1 MRSEDAVEIVR
12 ASLALAFPGASADGL
27 ARAAEHLLRW
37 GAEGA
42 AAHLGPELSERML
55 EDLVFVGGFDAEE
68 FHRAEPARRGVRSAD
83 YRVWSRPD
91 QIDDRIPFRRQ
102 PPEPDDPHTRR
113 RDPGTPPAF

>member
-42 AAHLGPELSERML
+42 AEHLGPEQSERML
-55 EDLVFVGGFDAEE
+55 EDLVFVGDFRVEE
-68 FHRAEPARRGVRSAD
+68 FHRAEPARREVRPAD

-91 QIDDRIPFRRQ
+91 QIRDSLPFRRQ

-113 RDPGTPPAF
+113 QDPGVPPAF